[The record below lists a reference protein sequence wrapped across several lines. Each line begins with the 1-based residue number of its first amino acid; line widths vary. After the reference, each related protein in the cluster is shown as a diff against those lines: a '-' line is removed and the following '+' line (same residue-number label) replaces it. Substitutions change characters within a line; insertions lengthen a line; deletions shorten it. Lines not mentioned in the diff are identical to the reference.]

1 MAPILSLPTLFAADN
16 ADNGISE
23 SPLATITF
31 GHPMLKYFSFEP
43 GYINLNN
50 GSFGSLPK
58 PVAEFC
64 VQHAARVEANPDRYH
79 RLEFAELLT
88 AARARVA
95 RLIGADTDECVFVPS
110 TTAGINTILRNIE
123 WNSGDVIIKF
133 STTYQGVERVARYI
147 ADTHPEV
154 TLSTVELT
162 FPISHQEIL
171 ERFRTHVV
179 GLRASC
185 HSSSRIY
192 AIIDSVVS
200 HPGVALPWKEMSQ
213 ICREEGVWSIID
225 AAHSIGQEIDI
236 DLASAQPDFWVS
248 NCHKWLFAKRGST
261 VLYVPKRNQHIIK
274 SALVI
279 SWDYPSPKES
289 APAAYDTGFVLQHE
303 WPGAIDFSPY
313 LSVCAA
319 IDFREEI
326 GGEQAINEYC
336 HNLALEGGR
345 RLASVLGGRV
355 LDESPSAELTL
366 NMVNVQLPLP
376 PTPSKEL
383 QGEIEGFLEHEL
395 LYKYNVSSV
404 HFCHGGSWWVR
415 CSAQIWNEVSDFEYL
430 GSALNKACQEA
441 RLRTLQAYIQAVLPR
456 CFMPYEN
463 AKWLPPSMG
472 SSELYCTLTLA
483 VPEES
488 GMPTTNTARSQASE
502 S

>member
-1 MAPILSLPTLFAADN
+1 MAPILSLPTLADDAAK
-16 ADNGISE
+16 GISE
-23 SPLATITF
+23 SPLASNTSF
-31 GHPMLKYFSFEP
+31 GHSMLKYFSFEP

-88 AARARVA
+88 AARVRVA

-123 WNSGDVIIKF
+123 WSSGDVIIKF

-147 ADTHPEV
+147 ADTHSEV
-154 TLSTVELT
+154 MLSTVELT
-162 FPISHQEIL
+162 FPISHQEIVK
-171 ERFRTHVV
+171 RFREHVV
-179 GLRASC
+179 GVKASC
-185 HSSSRIY
+185 HSSSKIY

-200 HPGVALPWKEMSQ
+200 HPGVALPWKQMSQ
-213 ICREEGVWSIID
+213 ICREEGVCSIID
-225 AAHSIGQEIDI
+225 AAHSIGQELDI

-274 SALVI
+274 SALVT

-319 IDFREEI
+319 MDFREKI

-336 HNLALEGGR
+336 HKLALEGGR
-345 RLASVLGGRV
+345 RLASVLGGCV

-376 PTPSKEL
+376 PTTSKEL
-383 QGEIEGFLEHEL
+383 QGKIESFLEYEL
-395 LYKYNVSSV
+395 LHTHNVSSV

-430 GSALNKACQEA
+430 GRALNNACQEA
-441 RLRTLQAYIQAVLPR
+441 RSKFFAD
-456 CFMPYEN
+456 
-463 AKWLPPSMG
+463 
-472 SSELYCTLTLA
+472 
-483 VPEES
+483 
-488 GMPTTNTARSQASE
+488 
-502 S
+502 